1 MTKGRS
7 GDSRQINPS
16 PFTGILEEAG
26 NRIHGST
33 RRQPLDL
40 FERIEKPHL
49 QPLPDV
55 APMPATWAKVKVH
68 RDAHVQFHKALY
80 SVPFPL
86 VGQTLWL
93 KATPTTVALFAEH
106 ELVATHPHLS
116 RPGQR
121 STVDDHL
128 PPEALAYQLRDPQWC
143 LHEAARVGPECRA
156 LVERLFADRVLVN
169 LRAVQGILR
178 LAERYTSARLEAAC
192 TRALAFDNPRY
203 RAVKTILEK
212 GLDQHPNPLHAFDTL
227 GETYTGHARFTR
239 DTRKLLTH

>member
-1 MTKGRS
+1 MQWAAHLKGRVES
-7 GDSRQINPS
+7 GVKYLKRGFLPLREFRGLADANAQLHRW
-16 PFTGILEEAG
+16 ILEEAG

-33 RRQPLDL
+33 RRRPLDL

-106 ELVATHPHLS
+106 EL
-116 RPGQR
+116 
-121 STVDDHL
+121 
-128 PPEALAYQLRDPQWC
+128 
-143 LHEAARVGPECRA
+143 
-156 LVERLFADRVLVN
+156 
-169 LRAVQGILR
+169 AVQGILR

-192 TRALAFDNPRY
+192 IRALAFDNPRY

-212 GLDQHPNPLHAFDTL
+212 GLDQHPNPLQAFDTL